1 MHDDSGC
8 HATAFNGV
16 GAATGNGGPKG
27 NTQVKRVIGVVS
39 GKGGVGKST
48 VAVLLAE
55 ALSAR
60 GRKVGLL
67 DADITGPSIPR
78 LMGLSSFRGESDGKR
93 LVPIVSENGLKVVSI
108 NFFVEAEGTPV
119 VWRGPL
125 LSKAVEQFWTDTAWG
140 DLDYLVVDFPPGTG
154 DVQITAFN
162 VLPVDGLVVTATPQ
176 SLVSMIVSKAVKMA
190 GLVNAPVMGVV
201 ETMGSMVC
209 PHCGE
214 AVPLFD
220 SLDGTTIQAALGL
233 PLLAR
238 LPWKAEIA
246 QARELRWAILPK
258 EIQNIADGLAAEV
271 EKAVASAKSDAGKMD
286 TVGRMNKASKMDSP
300 PTDAGSGT

>member
-8 HATAFNGV
+8 HATAFSGI
-16 GAATGNGGPKG
+16 GGTDEKGTPKG
-27 NTQVKRVIGVVS
+27 GVKVKRVIGVVS

-48 VAVLLAE
+48 IAVLLAE

-93 LVPIVSENGLKVVSI
+93 IVPIVSENGLKVVSI
-108 NFFVEAEGTPV
+108 NFFVDKETTPV

-140 DLDYLVVDFPPGTG
+140 ELDYLVVDFPPGTG
-154 DVQITAFN
+154 DVQITAFD

-176 SLVSMIVSKAVKMA
+176 SMVSMIVSKAVKMA
-190 GLVNAPVMGVV
+190 GMVEAPVLGVV
-201 ETMGSMVC
+201 ETMGKMAC

-214 AVPLFD
+214 TIPLFD
-220 SLDGTTIQAALGL
+220 SLDGTTIQDALGL
-233 PLLAR
+233 PLLAQ
-238 LPWKAEIA
+238 LPWKVEIA
-246 QARELRWAILPK
+246 QARELRWSTLPK
-258 EIQNIADGLAAEV
+258 EIQSIADGLAAEV
-271 EKAVASAKSDAGKMD
+271 ELAVAAAKPKAAKPGMSGQTGMASPVSGSAG
-286 TVGRMNKASKMDSP
+286 
-300 PTDAGSGT
+300 